1 VLSSER
7 TLTLPVSSVAPTRS
21 ETAPTEYISGED
33 VVVLEV
39 GKHQLVMNVPMGQQM
54 MIGRYHPTNAVQPQ
68 VDLTPFGAMNA
79 GCSRLHAAIGH
90 DEAGW
95 WIKDLNS
102 SNGTWINGERA
113 APLVE
118 YRLAPVST
126 VWLTKLDVRIVLPTG
141 TLPM

>member
-1 VLSSER
+1 MWSPEP
-7 TLTLPVSSVAPTRS
+7 TLMLPAAPTLPARGDIS
-21 ETAPTEYISGED
+21 PTEHAADED
-33 VVVLEV
+33 VIVLEI
-39 GKHQLVMNVPMGQQM
+39 GKHRLVVTVPQGQQVI
-54 MIGRYHPTNAVQPQ
+54 IGRYHVTNAIQPQ
-68 VDLTPFGAMNA
+68 IDLTPFGAAAA

-126 VWLTKLDVRIVLPTG
+126 IWLTKLDVRVLLPTG

>member
-1 VLSSER
+1 MVLPEQ
-7 TLTLPVSSVAPTRS
+7 TLTLPIAPTVQMGS
-21 ETAPTEYISGED
+21 ESIPTAYISGED
-33 VVVLEV
+33 SIVLEV
-39 GKHQLVMNVPMGQQM
+39 DKHQLVVTVPQGQQVI
-54 MIGRYHPTNAVQPQ
+54 IGRYHATNAEQPQ

-113 APLVE
+113 APLVA

-126 VWLTKLDVRIVLPTG
+126 VWLTKLDVRIVLPTE

>member
-1 VLSSER
+1 MLSPER
-7 TLTLPVSSVAPTRS
+7 TLTLPVSPTVQKRS
-21 ETAPTEYISGED
+21 EILPTEYVSGED
-33 VVVLEV
+33 VVVLEI
-39 GKHQLVMNVPMGQQM
+39 GKHQLVMNVPRGQQFLV
-54 MIGRYHPTNAVQPQ
+54 GRCHATNAVQPQ
-68 VDLTPFGAMNA
+68 VDLTPFGALTA

-90 DEAGW
+90 DESGW

-141 TLPM
+141 TRPM